1 MNPNPKPI
9 HINAQD
15 CILLDGLFQPVF
27 FAYRIPSLLVG
38 SSEDQIQYVQVMMD
52 IKTGIILKE
61 SAPKELHP
69 VIEHHNLNVE

>member
-9 HINAQD
+9 HINPKD
-15 CILLDGLFQPVF
+15 CTLLYGLFQPVF

>member
-9 HINAQD
+9 HINPKD
-15 CILLDGLFQPVF
+15 CILLDGQFLPVF

-52 IKTGIILKE
+52 LKTGRILKE

-69 VIEHHNLNVE
+69 VIEHHNLNLE

>member
-9 HINAQD
+9 HINSKD
-15 CILLDGLFQPVF
+15 CILLNGLFQPVF

-38 SSEDQIQYVQVMMD
+38 TAEDQIQFVQVMMD
-52 IKTGIILKE
+52 IQTGFILKE

-69 VIEHHNLNVE
+69 VIEHHNLFVE

>member
-1 MNPNPKPI
+1 MSTNQKPILINPK
-9 HINAQD
+9 D

-52 IKTGIILKE
+52 LKTGIILKE

-69 VIEHHNLNVE
+69 VIEHHNLNLE